1 MNLNSLHR
9 WCLNLQTNTSSV
21 NRKIIALKFCV
32 VNWTFWFSLIFIE
45 YVLLKSVVTKQS
57 FVFPLRQEKMLS
69 FIFIIHF
76 FELAFN
82 YLRGTLQVECIKTKF
97 IVKALLNILSNECDI
112 IFLYKWVLHFLQI
125 VHLPVKKQST
135 HIFNVGRWYICIFFS
150 LTLLC

>member
-32 VNWTFWFSLIFIE
+32 VNWTFWFSLIYIE

-125 VHLPVKKQST
+125 VHLPVK
-135 HIFNVGRWYICIFFS
+135 
-150 LTLLC
+150 